1 MFWNLLDYG
10 KRAKMRKLD
19 PSIRISN
26 MGRQLTV
33 STLPWVLVAFSIPA
47 VANPIDLSQLC
58 GASDCVVSV
67 NTTIGSASGPLT
79 VNGNFTVNSG
89 VALEFL
95 VDTQINIDGNLNLQ
109 GVVGGPGNGG
119 VGGVG
124 GGSGLPGSPGGNAPS
139 VVSSLFNVKGSIT
152 VGSGGVTAEG
162 GSGGAGGDGASGQS
176 GGSGGAGGTA
186 GSLTFNTCQTFVSNS
201 GAQLTVNGGNGGNGG
216 AGQTN
221 GAGGAGGNAGTV
233 TINAK
238 QTITSNASVTA
249 VGGNGGLTGGSAGSD
264 GAVTLVAGG
273 TISVAPG
280 TLDLGVNSPTISP
293 NQSSIPSLAFCT
305 APPPSVPAITG
316 ITAGNRSLT
325 VAFSARL
332 TVLETALSVYFWKA
346 A

>member
-1 MFWNLLDYG
+1 
-10 KRAKMRKLD
+10 MRKLD

-162 GSGGAGGDGASGQS
+162 GSGGS
-176 GGSGGAGGTA
+176 GGTA
-186 GSLTFNTCQTFVSNS
+186 GSLTFNTVPVIHQQCWRATDSQWWQWGEWRCRSNQWRRRCRRQCRRRHHQCQTNHHQQCQRHRR
-201 GAQLTVNGGNGGNGG
+201 GRKRWTDRRIGG
-216 AGQTN
+216 
-221 GAGGAGGNAGTV
+221 
-233 TINAK
+233 
-238 QTITSNASVTA
+238 
-249 VGGNGGLTGGSAGSD
+249 
-264 GAVTLVAGG
+264 
-273 TISVAPG
+273 
-280 TLDLGVNSPTISP
+280 
-293 NQSSIPSLAFCT
+293 F
-305 APPPSVPAITG
+305 
-316 ITAGNRSLT
+316 
-325 VAFSARL
+325 
-332 TVLETALSVYFWKA
+332 
-346 A
+346 